1 MVLAPGRLR
10 EQTSTLRPA
19 WVIQQEKLKSIF
31 LSNLSMFSVPYCP
44 GKVCCGNLLCPFSS
58 RQTQFSLWQ
67 WRSLPTVGFLPT
79 FSGPKQWGVR
89 ISGQHWFVLWWLLF
103 LSEEPEWKLQR
114 ENISSRKWISGAVYS
129 GSPPSPPTRKLALEG
144 SRKRRKLDVSLQAL
158 NDPIDLVRL
167 CSPLE

>member
-1 MVLAPGRLR
+1 M
-10 EQTSTLRPA
+10 
-19 WVIQQEKLKSIF
+19 
-31 LSNLSMFSVPYCP
+31 
-44 GKVCCGNLLCPFSS
+44 
-58 RQTQFSLWQ
+58 
-67 WRSLPTVGFLPT
+67 
-79 FSGPKQWGVR
+79 
-89 ISGQHWFVLWWLLF
+89 F

-167 CSPLE
+167 CSPLELKGASATLGGRTPEDTAVRVVSGSF